1 MKNMFFKYY
10 LFFIPTI
17 IAYILTFIIFKNYDT
32 LMLNLGSLW
41 VNIKV
46 YYVIVFCLVL
56 TFAVFKSK
64 KKMIVNLLTFFFL
77 LLVILFALILV
88 DSFDNLNAH
97 SLTVFVIFLIGAIL
111 FLKKKQSRILSN
123 NQ

>member
-1 MKNMFFKYY
+1 VGQYQS
-10 LFFIPTI
+10 
-17 IAYILTFIIFKNYDT
+17 ILCHV
-32 LMLNLGSLW
+32 LG
-41 VNIKV
+41 
-46 YYVIVFCLVL
+46 LVL

-64 KKMIVNLLTFFFL
+64 KKMIVNVLTFFFL